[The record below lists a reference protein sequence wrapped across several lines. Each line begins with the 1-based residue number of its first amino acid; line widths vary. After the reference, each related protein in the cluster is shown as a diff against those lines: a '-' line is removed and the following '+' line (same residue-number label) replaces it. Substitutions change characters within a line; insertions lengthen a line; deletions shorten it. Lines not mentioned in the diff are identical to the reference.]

1 MKNLCYQG
9 YMLLHFSPQSLVA
22 KNAIRWNSAKNLIF
36 RMQQAQKNNPSKI
49 WKRNTRFLILL
60 SEFHA
65 KWTMNPSKM
74 KNEKENCHR
83 CYHSIDS

>member
-36 RMQQAQKNNPSKI
+36 RMQQAQKNNPLKT
-49 WKRNTRFLILL
+49 WLRDFHFLILF
-60 SEFHA
+60 SEFQA
-65 KWTMNPSKM
+65 KWT
-74 KNEKENCHR
+74 KNQ
-83 CYHSIDS
+83 

>member
-36 RMQQAQKNNPSKI
+36 RMQQAQKNNPLKT
-49 WKRNTRFLILL
+49 WLRDLRFLILF
-60 SEFHA
+60 SEFQA
-65 KWTMNPSKM
+65 KWT
-74 KNEKENCHR
+74 KNQ
-83 CYHSIDS
+83 